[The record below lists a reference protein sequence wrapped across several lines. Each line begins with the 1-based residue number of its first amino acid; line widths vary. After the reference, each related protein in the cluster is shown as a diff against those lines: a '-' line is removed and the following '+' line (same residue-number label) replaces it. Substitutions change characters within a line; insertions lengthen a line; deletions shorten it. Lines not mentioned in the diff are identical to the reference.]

1 MKIKYTKMQGLG
13 NDFIVMDNREYG
25 FTLEKLQEM
34 ARRLCTR
41 KLSIGADGL
50 MAVNKADGDADFR
63 MVFINADGSI
73 GEMCG
78 NGARCMTRFA
88 YINEIAGK
96 KMVFETTAG
105 NVEGEIEEGRLVAVA
120 LNNPEIIEFDKV
132 ATIDGVDYT
141 ISYVELG
148 KPGVPHGVIE
158 YKGLEEIS
166 REDIFNLGKYL
177 RYHEIF
183 PKGANINFYDVTG
196 DSTAVVRTYERGVE
210 DFTLACGT
218 GSASVGVVLYL
229 KELVKD
235 NKIKICVPGG
245 DLFIEIEANEE
256 NEITRLMLIGDT
268 NIVAEGTVEDEDL
281 VLN

>member
-25 FTLEKLQEM
+25 FSEEKLQEI
-34 ARRLCTR
+34 AKRICTR
-41 KLSIGADGL
+41 QISIGADGL
-50 MAVNKADGDADFR
+50 MAVDKADGDADFR
-63 MVFINADGSI
+63 MRFINADGSI

-88 YINEIAGK
+88 YINKIAGE

-105 NVEGEIEEGRLVAVA
+105 TVEGEIKDGRLVAVA

-148 KPGVPHGVIE
+148 NPGVPHGIIE
-158 YKGLEEIS
+158 YKGLGKIS
-166 REDIFNLGKYL
+166 KDEIFNLGKYL

-183 PKGANINFYDVTG
+183 PKGANINFYDIDG
-196 DSTAVVRTYERGVE
+196 DASAVVRTYERGVE

-218 GSASVGVVLYL
+218 GSASVAIVLYL
-229 KELVKD
+229 QKLVD
-235 NKIKICVPGG
+235 SNKIKIKVLGG
-245 DLFIEIEANEE
+245 ELNIEIEENEE
-256 NEITRLMLIGDT
+256 NEITKLMLIGDT
-268 NIVAEGTVEDEDL
+268 NIVAEGTIFDEDL
-281 VLN
+281 LI